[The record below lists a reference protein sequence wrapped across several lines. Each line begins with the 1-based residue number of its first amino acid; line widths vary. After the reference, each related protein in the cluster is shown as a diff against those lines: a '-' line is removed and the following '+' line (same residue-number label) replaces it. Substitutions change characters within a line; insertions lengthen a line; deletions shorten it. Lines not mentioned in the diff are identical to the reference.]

1 MTIQTMRRR
10 SPIPDIVDQLAV
22 GVSRFRWKLWARAR
36 PDDGNDGQTV
46 VVPDDFL
53 VARNPEEGSSLPYV
67 IRIPLGPDGI
77 VLKAREPWPRTAKVY
92 CHRAEAWPIDAEVLE
107 RVPTRVCTSRGAAI
121 DLVLDR
127 SRENRSQFVLARA
140 KGRHVIF
147 WQTPRTAKQ
156 ARPNVRIPTARPRPG
171 DPDTPDA
178 GPPIPAELE
187 ILVDSYERYAWT
199 FSRQQATTRRAPLS
213 VGDYAVELDG
223 RVVAAVERK
232 SLQDLSSSL
241 LNGRLR
247 YALAELSGIRH
258 GAVVVEDK
266 YSRVFSL
273 KHVRP
278 AAVADAVAESQ
289 ARYPTVPII
298 FCETRA
304 LAQEWTFRFLAAAL
318 HEARLDLGAAPHLDD
333 LERAGPVP
341 PREPTTAEVRAWA
354 VAEGLPVSD
363 RGRLRPEVWDAY
375 RASRR

>member
-1 MTIQTMRRR
+1 M
-10 SPIPDIVDQLAV
+10 
-22 GVSRFRWKLWARAR
+22 
-36 PDDGNDGQTV
+36 

-53 VARNPEEGSSLPYV
+53 VARNPEQDSSLPYLV
-67 IRIPLGPDGI
+67 RIPLGADGI
-77 VLKAREPWPRTAKVY
+77 VLKARETWPRTSKVY
-92 CHRAEAWPIDAEVLE
+92 CHRAPEWPADAEIVE

-127 SRENRSQFVLARA
+127 GRENRSQFVLARA
-140 KGRHVIF
+140 KGRQVIF

-156 ARPNVRIPTARPRPG
+156 ARPNVRIPTARP
-171 DPDTPDA
+171 DPD
-178 GPPIPAELE
+178 ELE
-187 ILVDSYERYAWT
+187 ILVDSYERYAWK
-199 FSRQQATTRRAPLS
+199 FSRQHATTRTTPLS

-223 RVVAAVERK
+223 TVVAVVERK

-241 LNGRLR
+241 LNGKLR

-266 YSRVFSL
+266 YSHVFSL

-278 AAVADAVAESQ
+278 AVVADAIAESQ

-304 LAQEWTFRFLAAAL
+304 LAQEWAFRFLTAAL
-318 HEARLDLGAAPHLDD
+318 HQARLEAGAGAHLDD
-333 LERAGPVP
+333 LEPAGPVP

-354 VAEGLPVSD
+354 LEQGLAVSD
-363 RGRLRPEVWDAY
+363 RGRLRPEVWEAF
-375 RASRR
+375 RAAAR